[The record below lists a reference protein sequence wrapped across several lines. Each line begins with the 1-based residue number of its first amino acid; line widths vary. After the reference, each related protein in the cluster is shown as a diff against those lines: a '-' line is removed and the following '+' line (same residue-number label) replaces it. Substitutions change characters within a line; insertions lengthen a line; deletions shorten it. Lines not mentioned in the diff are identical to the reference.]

1 MSLWLKQYSTISIN
15 RMDSEKMFH
24 QRSSIPLLVVDKNKD
39 HQLLIGYCLR
49 TKIPQ
54 VEPTFAMTTQEALSF
69 LKRSSN
75 QQESFPKLVLLD
87 LSLPETMNGFAL
99 LEEIRIRY
107 PLLPVII
114 LNSEQDQP
122 LINKAYQLGAH
133 SFLGKPLSLEEWE
146 NHFQVIKEYWLWTV
160 TLS

>member
-1 MSLWLKQYSTISIN
+1 
-15 RMDSEKMFH
+15 MDSEKMFH

-49 TKIPQ
+49 AKIPQ
-54 VEPTFAMTTQEALSF
+54 VEPTFATTTQDALSF

-75 QQESFPKLVLLD
+75 QRENFPKLILLD
-87 LSLPETMNGFAL
+87 LSLPKTIQGFAL
-99 LEEIRIRY
+99 LEEIRTLY
-107 PLLPVII
+107 PFLPVII
-114 LNSEQDQP
+114 LSSEQDQP

-146 NHFQVIKEYWLWTV
+146 NHFQMIKEYWLWTV

>member
-1 MSLWLKQYSTISIN
+1 
-15 RMDSEKMFH
+15 MDSEKMFH

-54 VEPTFAMTTQEALSF
+54 VEPTFATTTQDALTF
-69 LKRSSN
+69 LKHSSD
-75 QQESFPKLVLLD
+75 QQENFPKLLLLD
-87 LSLPETMNGFAL
+87 PSLPKTIHGFAL

-114 LNSEQDQP
+114 LSSEQDQP
-122 LINKAYQLGAH
+122 LVNKAYQLGAH
-133 SFLGKPLSLEEWE
+133 SFMGKPLSLEEWE
-146 NHFQVIKEYWLWTV
+146 NHFQLIKEYWFWTV

>member
-1 MSLWLKQYSTISIN
+1 
-15 RMDSEKMFH
+15 MFH

-54 VEPTFAMTTQEALSF
+54 AEPTFAATTQEALSF
-69 LKRSSN
+69 LRHSFN
-75 QQESFPKLVLLD
+75 QKEDFPKLLLLD
-87 LSLPETMNGFAL
+87 LSLPKTIHGFAL
-99 LEEIRIRY
+99 LKEIRICY

-114 LNSEQDQP
+114 LNTKQDQS
-122 LINKAYQLGAH
+122 LVNRAYQLGAH
-133 SFLGKPLSLEEWE
+133 SFMGKPLNLEEWE
-146 NHFQVIKEYWLWTV
+146 NHFQMIKEYWLWTV

>member
-1 MSLWLKQYSTISIN
+1 
-15 RMDSEKMFH
+15 MDSEKMFH

-54 VEPTFAMTTQEALSF
+54 VEPTFATTTKETLSF
-69 LKRSSN
+69 LKRSFNFLKRSFN
-75 QQESFPKLVLLD
+75 QRENFPKLILLD
-87 LSLPETMNGFAL
+87 LSLPKTSHGFAL
-99 LEEIRIRY
+99 LEEIRILY

-114 LNSEQDQP
+114 LSSEQDQP
-122 LINKAYQLGAH
+122 LVNKAYQLGAH
-133 SFLGKPLSLEEWE
+133 SFLGKPSILEEWE
-146 NHFQVIKEYWLWTV
+146 NHFQMIKEYWLWTV

>member
-1 MSLWLKQYSTISIN
+1 
-15 RMDSEKMFH
+15 MFH
-24 QRSSIPLLVVDKNKD
+24 QMSSIPLLVVDKNKD

-54 VEPTFAMTTQEALSF
+54 VEPTFATTTQEALYFLERSF
-69 LKRSSN
+69 N
-75 QQESFPKLVLLD
+75 QKEGFPKLLLLD
-87 LSLPETMNGFAL
+87 LSLPDTIHGFAL
-99 LEEIRIRY
+99 LKEIRICY

-114 LNSEQDQP
+114 LNSEQDQD

-133 SFLGKPLSLEEWE
+133 SFMGKPLSLEEWE
-146 NHFQVIKEYWLWTV
+146 SHFQMIKEYWLWTV